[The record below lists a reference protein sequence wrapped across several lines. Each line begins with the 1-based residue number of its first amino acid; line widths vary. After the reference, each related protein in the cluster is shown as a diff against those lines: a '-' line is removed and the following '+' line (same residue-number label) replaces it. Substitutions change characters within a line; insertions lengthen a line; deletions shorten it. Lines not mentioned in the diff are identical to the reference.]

1 MPPSNGAP
9 PGRYKKKAGS
19 SFGDGDG
26 LQKAGAVLS
35 RTFPHSK
42 DAEEGLLACCILDPD
57 VIDRCMAARLTPE
70 AFYFASHQIVY
81 EALCA
86 VFQRHSAVDEIILA
100 EELKDSGRLDE
111 IGGLPF
117 INQLTNRVETTA
129 HANHFMDIVREK
141 YLLRRLIRT
150 SSGTIEKCYNY
161 QGGLDQ
167 FLEEV
172 EQEIFNISEQ
182 RSSDTAI
189 PMKES
194 VKEAY
199 TLVQKLLER
208 KGELNGLSSGFIDLD
223 KMTYGFHPAEM
234 IILAARPSMGKT
246 SLALNFAEA
255 AVFPKPARTEVKPTP
270 CLVFSLEMSA
280 AQLAMRMLCGRAR
293 VSMIRLRDGI
303 SSAEERQ
310 RLLAAADE
318 LSKAPLWIDDSGSLN
333 IMEVRAKARRLH
345 GKHGLGLI
353 VVDYLQ
359 LLSGTDSSVQREQ
372 QIAEISRGLKA
383 MSKELNLPVIVL
395 SQLNRESEKEKRAP
409 RLSDLR
415 ESGSIEQDADVV
427 FMLARPRD
435 AGDEF
440 QVAADRADLIIAKQR
455 NGPVGTVPLTFIR
468 EITRFE
474 NYTGQPIEE

>member
-1 MPPSNGAP
+1 MPPSNGTP
-9 PGRYKKKAGS
+9 PGRFKKKAERGL
-19 SFGDGDG
+19 GDGDG
-26 LQKAGAVLS
+26 LQRVGAVLS

-42 DAEEGLLACCILDPD
+42 DAEEGLLACCILEPD
-57 VIDRCMAARLTPE
+57 VVDRCMAARLTPD
-70 AFYFASHQIVY
+70 AFFFASHQVVF
-81 EALCA
+81 EALCTIY
-86 VFQRHSAVDEIILA
+86 QKHGAVDDIVLA
-100 EELKDSGRLDE
+100 EELKTKGHLEE

-117 INQLTNRVETTA
+117 LNQLTNRVETPA
-129 HANHFMDIVREK
+129 HASHFLEIVREK
-141 YLLRRLIRT
+141 FLLRRLIRT

-161 QGGLDQ
+161 QGGLDH

-172 EQEIFNISEQ
+172 EQEIFKISEQ
-182 RSSDTAI
+182 RSSETAI
-189 PMKES
+189 PIKES

-199 TLVQKLLER
+199 QLVQNLLER
-208 KGELNGLSSGFIDLD
+208 KGELNGISSGFIDLD

-234 IILAARPSMGKT
+234 VILAARPSMGKT

-255 AVFPKPARTEVKPTP
+255 ALFPKAGKSAKPVP
-270 CLVFSLEMSA
+270 CLIFSLEMSA

-303 SSAEERQ
+303 STAEERQ

-333 IMEVRAKARRLH
+333 IMEVRAKSRRLH
-345 GKHGLGLI
+345 GKHGLGMV

-383 MSKELNLPVIVL
+383 MAKELSLPVIVL

-427 FMLARPRD
+427 FMLARPKD

-474 NYTGQPIEE
+474 NYTGHPIEE

>member
-9 PGRYKKKAGS
+9 AGRFKKKAERNLM
-19 SFGDGDG
+19 DGDG
-26 LQKAGAVLS
+26 LQQAGAVLS

-57 VIDRCMAARLTPE
+57 VIDRCQAARLTPE
-70 AFYFASHQIVY
+70 AFYFATHQIVF

-86 VFQRHSAVDEIILA
+86 VFQRNSAVDDILLA
-100 EELKDSGRLDE
+100 EELKDRGRLDE

-117 INQLTNRVETTA
+117 LNQLTNRVETTA

-141 YLLRRLIRT
+141 FLLRRLIRT
-150 SSGTIEKCYNY
+150 SSGTIEKCYQY

-182 RSSDTAI
+182 RSSDTAVH
-189 PMKES
+189 MKES

-199 TLVQKLLER
+199 QLVQNLLER
-208 KGELNGLSSGFIDLD
+208 KGELNGISSGYIDLD

-246 SLALNFAEA
+246 SLALNFAEHA
-255 AVFPKPARTEVKPTP
+255 IFPRGGRPASP

-303 SSAEERQ
+303 SSTEERQ
-310 RLLAAADE
+310 RLLATADE

-345 GKHGLGLI
+345 SKHGLGMI

-372 QIAEISRGLKA
+372 QISEISRGLKSMA
-383 MSKELNLPVIVL
+383 KELALPVIVL

-427 FMLARPRD
+427 FMLARPKD
-435 AGDEF
+435 AGEEF

-474 NYTGQPIEE
+474 NFTGQQAE

>member
-9 PGRYKKKAGS
+9 RRFKKAEGN
-19 SFGDGDG
+19 GMDGDG

-42 DAEEGLLACCILDPD
+42 DAEEGLLACCFLDPD
-57 VIDRCMAARLTPE
+57 VVDRCLSARLTPE
-70 AFYFASHQIVY
+70 SFYFSSHQIVY
-81 EALCA
+81 EALVA
-86 VFQRHSAVDEIILA
+86 TFQRHQAVDEIILA
-100 EELKDSGRLDE
+100 QELKDKGLLDE

-117 INQLTNRVETTA
+117 INQLTNRVETSA
-129 HANHFMDIVREK
+129 HATHFMEIVREK
-141 YLLRRLIRT
+141 YLLRRLIR
-150 SSGTIEKCYNY
+150 SSSSTIEKCYGF

-167 FLEEV
+167 FLANVEE
-172 EQEIFNISEQ
+172 EIFALSQQ

-189 PMKES
+189 PIKES

-199 TLVQKLLER
+199 KLVQNLLER
-208 KGELNGLSSGFIDLD
+208 KGQLNGLSTGYIDLD

-246 SLALNFAEA
+246 SLALNFAEHA
-255 AVFPKPARTEVKPTP
+255 LFPKHGEPSA

-280 AQLAMRMLCGRAR
+280 AQLAMRLLCGRAR

-303 SSAEERQ
+303 STSEERQ
-310 RLLAAADE
+310 RLVAAADE
-318 LSKAPLWIDDSGSLN
+318 ISKAPLWIDDSGSLN

-345 GKHGLGLI
+345 GKHKLGLV

-383 MSKELNLPVIVL
+383 MSKELELPVIVL

-427 FMLARPRD
+427 FMLARPKD